1 VCPPLIAAIAKQIL
15 TALENSAGP
24 EKDDEE
30 KKETAKEEEE
40 EEEEEEEPRR
50 PAEALRLLHG
60 VTPPTLA
67 VVSTPV
73 LLLLN

>member
-40 EEEEEEEPRR
+40 EEEEPRR

>member
-40 EEEEEEEPRR
+40 EEEEEEPRR

>member
-40 EEEEEEEPRR
+40 EEEEEPRR